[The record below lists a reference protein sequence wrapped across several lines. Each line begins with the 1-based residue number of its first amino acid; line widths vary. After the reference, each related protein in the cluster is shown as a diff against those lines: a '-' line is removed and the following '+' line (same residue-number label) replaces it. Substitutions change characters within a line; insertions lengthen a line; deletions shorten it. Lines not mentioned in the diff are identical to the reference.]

1 MSWRVVKTRAYHIS
15 PRLDPEAFVSG
26 VATIATENLPSD
38 EEVRCYEERG
48 WFICPKIL
56 PDALLDATRVA
67 IEAHHE
73 GHRDHTLAVDTG
85 FSDWQP
91 GDGNGVRNNE
101 FCSLQND
108 GVRALALQPILGAIA
123 ARLSRSRA
131 IRLFD
136 DQAIYK
142 PPNAGT
148 NQTAVGWHTD
158 HSYWST
164 CTSKRMLTAWI
175 PLHDSDASNGTLY
188 VVDGSHRWPE
198 PEHVRGFNDPDLE
211 RLSQSLGREVSP
223 QSIIPLQLRK
233 GQVSFHHMRT
243 LHASGPNNSGSGRFA
258 VAVHLQDDENHYRA
272 CSAADGTPIV
282 LPHDK
287 ICRRG
292 ADGMPDYTDPKTFQV
307 LWPAQHA
314 GSFGG

>member
-1 MSWRVVKTRAYHIS
+1 M
-15 PRLDPEAFVSG
+15 SG
-26 VATIATENLPSD
+26 VVAIAIESLPTD
-38 EEVRCYEERG
+38 QDVCRYEERG

-56 PDALLDATRVA
+56 PDALLDATRIA
-67 IEAHHE
+67 IEAHHA
-73 GHRDHTLAVDTG
+73 GHRDHTLPVNTG
-85 FSDWQP
+85 FSDWRP
-91 GDGNGVRNNE
+91 GDGDGVRNNE

-108 GVRALALQPILGAIA
+108 GIRALVLQPILGAIA

-142 PPNAGT
+142 PPNVAA

-164 CTSKRMLTAWI
+164 CSSKSMLTAWI
-175 PLHDSDASNGTLY
+175 PLHDSDANNGTLY

-198 PEHVRGFNDPDLE
+198 SEHVRGFNDPDLE
-211 RLSQSLGREVSP
+211 HLAQSLGREVPP

-243 LHASGPNNSGSGRFA
+243 LHASGSNNSACGRFA
-258 VAVHLQDDENHYRA
+258 VAVHMQDDTNQYRA
-272 CSAADGTPIV
+272 CSAPDGTPIV
-282 LPHDK
+282 LPHDQF
-287 ICRRG
+287 CRRG
-292 ADGMPDYTDPKTFQV
+292 AEGMPDYADPTAFPV
-307 LWPAQHA
+307 LWPTQQE
-314 GSFGG
+314 GCFGG